1 MVLFDGDNNNEELCD
16 NKNQNGDEAF
26 FWHYRRSDFD
36 DSFYNDQ
43 VAYNDLDY
51 ATDNLDDNGCRLM
64 ILATGERMMLV
75 LFEDDNAI

>member
-1 MVLFDGDNNNEELCD
+1 MVLFDGDNNHEELYD

-43 VAYNDLDY
+43 VAYSDLDY
-51 ATDNLDDNGCRLM
+51 ATDNLDDNDCRLM
-64 ILATGERMMLV
+64 ILATCERMMLV
-75 LFEDDNAI
+75 LVEDDNAI